1 MSRITSL
8 DKSTQEVLMCV
19 INDVLST
26 MVPQEGPI
34 DPDELEFKDFEE
46 LVQEGD
52 DLEEDWGEWE
62 DEQTPSSIS
71 PVMVETSKETGRSF
85 SQCQ

>member
-46 LVQEGD
+46 
-52 DLEEDWGEWE
+52 DWGEWE